1 MHSLVLLKKQIL
13 LFLFGLLFPTLIFA
27 QKFSNE
33 FLSIGVSA
41 RAQAMGNAVVA
52 SVNDVTAGYWNPA
65 GLATFS
71 ADKGLQLGAMHSE
84 QFGGVAKFDYLA
96 ATIPL
101 TDRTKRM
108 GFSII
113 RFGIDNIPNTLS
125 LFEADGTINFD
136 NIVEFSAADYAFL
149 ISYAQPLKLKSD
161 NKLYVGGNV
170 KVIRRIIGSFADSWG
185 FGLDLGAQYHMKK
198 LKIGLMARDITS
210 TFNAW
215 HISFTDKEKDVLLAT
230 GNELPDINSVEITR
244 PQFLVGIAYPFKF
257 NKVTILPEFDFVAT
271 TDGKRNTLI
280 TGDPVSIDPAFGIEV
295 NYNSFVFLRAGVN
308 QFQDETNFQNK
319 KTLTARPSIG
329 IGLQISSLRMDY
341 AFTDVGDSQSRFSH
355 IVSLLLDLK
364 PKKK

>member
-1 MHSLVLLKKQIL
+1 MHSLLLIKKQTL
-13 LFLFGLLFPTLIFA
+13 LFLFGLLFPAFLLA

-33 FLSIGVSA
+33 FLSIGISA

-108 GFSII
+108 AFSII

-136 NIVEFSAADYAFL
+136 NIVDFSAADYAFL
-149 ISYAQPLKLKSD
+149 ISYAQPLKLKSE

-170 KVIRRIIGSFADSWG
+170 KVIRRVIGSFADSWG
-185 FGLDLGAQYHMKK
+185 FGLDLGAQYHLKK
-198 LKIGLMARDITS
+198 LKVGLMARDITS

-244 PQFLVGIAYPFKF
+244 PQFLVGVSYSFKF

-308 QFQDETNFQNK
+308 QFQDETDFQNN

-355 IVSLLLDLK
+355 VVSLLLDLK